1 MLLNR
6 NVGGAG
12 GGAAAGAGKESA
24 SFKNL
29 KDQLAKP
36 KPASLSHILGPTV
49 DAKKSAGHFLNQQRG
64 GHQQTQGGF
73 NKTGVPRRTN
83 G

>member
-1 MLLNR
+1 MLVNR
-6 NVGGAG
+6 ADAG
-12 GGAAAGAGKESA
+12 GTPAGEHKHETST
-24 SFKNL
+24 FKNL

-36 KPASLSHILGPTV
+36 KPAGMGHILGTTGEQ
-49 DAKKSAGHFLNQQRG
+49 KKGPSHFMNQQRG
-64 GHQQTQGGF
+64 HNQTYGGF